1 MRILSMKI
9 KYICNCKKFDFS
21 KKNYVYWEN
30 RKTTSDEADIIDFIK
45 KKIDLNNKILLHLGI
60 GNSEIASIYKG
71 AKKII
76 GITISN
82 SEIQKAKDLKLK
94 NYNVFLF
101 DKYSINFCEFIRKF
115 KFDYIVDT
123 NLKSYACCQ
132 ESFDYMLLTLKEILL
147 DDGKL
152 ITSRK
157 GMNWYKKLKPKLS
170 FNFKD
175 FFYFKLK
182 EIDGDKLNILSINEL
197 EKFSN
202 YYKLKLTYDE
212 RVLYLSK

>member
-1 MRILSMKI
+1 MRTFNMESKF
-9 KYICNCKKFDFS
+9 ICNCKKFDFS
-21 KKNYVYWEN
+21 SKNYVYWEN
-30 RKTTSDEADIIDFIK
+30 RETTSDEVDIINLIK
-45 KKIDLNNKILLHLGI
+45 EKINLKNKIVLHLGI
-60 GNSEIASIYKG
+60 GNSQVAELFNE

-82 SEIQKAKDLKLK
+82 REIQRAKNLKLK

-101 DKYSINFCEFIRKF
+101 DKYSSNFYKFIRNF
-115 KFDYIVDT
+115 KFDYIIDT

-132 ESFDYMLLTLKEILL
+132 ESFDHMLLTLNEILL
-147 DDGKL
+147 ANGKI

-157 GMNWYKKLKPKLS
+157 GMNWYKKLRPKLS

-175 FFYFKLK
+175 FFHFKLK
-182 EIDGDKLNILSINEL
+182 EIDGNELNILSINEL

-202 YYKLKLTYDE
+202 YNKLKLTYDE